1 MNITISKKEEQ
12 LEQTVEKTKVM
23 PKGLTLYF
31 ESFTTDQMRSF
42 ILSSS
47 EKIKL
52 NLFKA
57 LIGVETKRLGTIRI
71 SRDNEGKSKFKK
83 EVEDNILNGETGK
96 AKTKEL
102 RSNLELF
109 RQSEVNR
116 WANSLLDNVAVKLK
130 RNLEWIEDNSK
141 KIALK
146 KKKKAAREKARRLER
161 KKNKQS

>member
-12 LEQTVEKTKVM
+12 LENQVVEKKVM

-47 EKIKL
+47 EEIKL
-52 NLFKA
+52 NLTTA
-57 LIGVETKRLGTIRI
+57 LKSTQTKRLSTILT
-71 SRDNEGKSKFKK
+71 SRDNEGRRKFEK
-83 EVEDNILNGETGK
+83 EVEDNVLNGEAGK
-96 AKTKEL
+96 ATTKNL

-109 RQSEVNR
+109 SQNEVKD
-116 WANSLLDNVAVKLK
+116 WTDSLLDNVAVKLK
-130 RNLEWIEDNSK
+130 RNLVWIKKNSR

-146 KKKKAAREKARRLER
+146 KKKKAAREKARRLEK

>member
-12 LEQTVEKTKVM
+12 LENQVVETKVM

-47 EKIKL
+47 EEIKL
-52 NLFKA
+52 NLTTA
-57 LIGVETKRLGTIRI
+57 LKSTQTKRLSTILT
-71 SRDNEGKSKFKK
+71 SRDNEGRKKFKK
-83 EVEDNILNGETGK
+83 EVEANILNGENGK
-96 AKTKEL
+96 AKTKSL

-109 RQSEVNR
+109 SQNEIKD
-116 WANSLLDNVAVKLK
+116 WTDSLLDNVAVKLK
-130 RNLEWIEDNSK
+130 RNLVWIKKNSR

-146 KKKKAAREKARRLER
+146 KKKKAAREKARRLEK
-161 KKNKQS
+161 KKNK